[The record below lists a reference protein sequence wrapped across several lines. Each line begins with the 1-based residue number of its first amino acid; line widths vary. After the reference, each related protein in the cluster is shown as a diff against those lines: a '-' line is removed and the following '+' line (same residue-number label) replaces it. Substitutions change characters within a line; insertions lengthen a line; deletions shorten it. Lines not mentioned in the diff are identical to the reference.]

1 MLFTGRPM
9 TKRESRRIERPLTPD
24 EQERLERYRSEIDEE
39 LPEIIQRSQKRREA
53 QQEPTVSGALRRAV
67 QNNAMPLTDVAEQT
81 GIPAIRLDEFLAA
94 ETTLTSDEV
103 DRLAGVLSLKLEL
116 SVDGS
121 SASESQ

>member
-1 MLFTGRPM
+1 M
-9 TKRESRRIERPLTPD
+9 TKREARRIERPLTPD